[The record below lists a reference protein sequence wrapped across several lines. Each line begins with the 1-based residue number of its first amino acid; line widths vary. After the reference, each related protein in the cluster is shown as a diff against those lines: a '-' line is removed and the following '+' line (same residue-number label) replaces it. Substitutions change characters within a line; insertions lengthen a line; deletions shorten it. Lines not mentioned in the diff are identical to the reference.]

1 MSFGLRIDGVEHL
14 RRRTNSRDV
23 AVTAVE
29 DVGLVYAILE
39 LVPIYDHS
47 AVAKRDDDDK
57 GKHISLGLQFFNIVN
72 ALEGGNPDGVCD
84 NVASQDGDDPVGVF

>member
-1 MSFGLRIDGVEHL
+1 M
-14 RRRTNSRDV
+14 
-23 AVTAVE
+23 TAVE

-72 ALEGGNPDGVCD
+72 ALEGWNPDGICD
-84 NVASQDGDDPVGVF
+84 MILLEFSDQM